1 MADISV
7 NGRKLVKTLKREF
20 RAEYGLTLDV
30 KKGKS
35 NVSANTGKTL
45 SEVRDP
51 NAKGGSSFAISGRMN
66 VGTVEKKFAGMGIRV
81 NIKKSRGGHISNDVT
96 LGSVRKKD

>member
-1 MADISV
+1 MANISI
-7 NGRKLVKTLKREF
+7 NGRKIVRTLKREF

-30 KKGKS
+30 KQGKS

-45 SEVRDP
+45 AEVRAP
-51 NAKGGSSFAISGRMN
+51 GAPGGKSFAISGRMN
-66 VGTVEKKFAGMGIRV
+66 VGTVEKKFGEMGIRI

-96 LGSVRKKD
+96 LGSVRKK